1 MMLAILRVVAVLVFV
16 YLTWRNLRDN
26 YQEDVLVSYSW
37 LSLIIFLVVARIAFG
52 LINFGVWND
61 SWTSWLAVWNKPG
74 MDYISGFLGL
84 TLFSLGFAKLNN
96 LKVWPFA
103 EDIIVNI
110 LIFLSILML
119 DEFFRNKFSLETG
132 IFFIFL
138 VLMTFFAKFIKDKY
152 RSLVWYK
159 SGKKGFG
166 FFATGVLGFLL
177 LSILGILFKFSL
189 WVIIFEFI
197 LSLVSFL
204 GILILGDIINLSINK
219 RK

>member
-1 MMLAILRVVAVLVFV
+1 MMLAILRVVAILVFV
-16 YLTWRNLRDN
+16 YLTWRNLKDN

-37 LSLIIFLVVARIAFG
+37 LSLIFFFIIARIAFG

-61 SWTSWLAVWNKPG
+61 SWISWLAVWNKPG

-84 TLFSLGFAKLNN
+84 ILFSIIFSKLNN
-96 LKVWPFA
+96 LKVWPFT
-103 EDIIVNI
+103 EDIIVNT
-110 LIFLSILML
+110 LIFLSILIL

-132 IFFIFL
+132 IFFILL
-138 VLMTFFAKFIKDKY
+138 VVMTFFAKFIKSKY
-152 RSLVWYK
+152 RSLIWYK

-166 FFATGVLGFLL
+166 FFATGILGFLL
-177 LSILGILFKFSL
+177 LAILGILFKFSL
-189 WVIIFEFI
+189 WVIIFELI

-204 GILILGDIINLSINK
+204 GLLILGEIINLSINK